1 MNNKIYL
8 MAALIAFASVGALLI
23 QPTVASAQSSMI
35 DNILNGALPSS
46 NSNDNNQPS
55 QAGEGSSDSNP
66 ASTTAPIST
75 SLSCGQVIKQSVK
88 LTANLDCKTDGIIV
102 GADGITIDLNGF
114 TLSGPGEKSSKVGIM
129 FADNDEV
136 TVQGPGTIKSFQ
148 AGALFSGGEDNKIYR
163 VTFTE
168 NEIAVFET
176 GSKNVVIE
184 DNLMFGNSIGVA
196 AHSSSGSKL
205 TTNLFKSNDLAG
217 VTLVNSAAN
226 ELSMNTI
233 QGSVNG
239 IFLDGQSTA
248 NNVNSNNVLQNRGVD
263 LNNGNGLPTN
273 INNNVFSDNNCNTS
287 VPDGLCLGR

>member
-1 MNNKIYL
+1 

-35 DNILNGALPSS
+35 DNILNSALPSS
-46 NSNDNNQPS
+46 DTNDNNQLS
-55 QAGEGSSDSNP
+55 QENSSSSSAVP
-66 ASTTAPIST
+66 LST

-88 LTANLDCKTDGIIV
+88 LTANLDCKTDGLIV
-102 GADGITIDLNGF
+102 GADDITIDLNGF
-114 TLSGPGEKSSKVGIM
+114 TLNGPGEKSSKVGVM
-129 FADNDEV
+129 FADNDGV
-136 TVQGPGTIKSFQ
+136 TVQGPGTIENFQ
-148 AGALFSGGEDNKIYR
+148 AGALFSGGEDNKISR

-196 AHSSSGSKL
+196 AHSSEGSKL
-205 TTNLFKSNDLAG
+205 STNLFKANDLAG
-217 VTLVNSAAN
+217 VTLVNSANN

-239 IFLDGQSTA
+239 IFLDGQSTK
-248 NNVNSNNVLQNRGVD
+248 NNVN
-263 LNNGNGLPTN
+263 
-273 INNNVFSDNNCNTS
+273 
-287 VPDGLCLGR
+287 

>member
-35 DNILNGALPSS
+35 DNILNSALPSS
-46 NSNDNNQPS
+46 DSNDTNQSS
-55 QAGEGSSDSNP
+55 QASDSNSSDN
-66 ASTTAPIST
+66 ASTAAPIST

-136 TVQGPGTIKSFQ
+136 TVQGPGTITEFQ
-148 AGALFSGGEDNKIYR
+148 AGALFSGGEDNKISR
-163 VTFTE
+163 VTFTG

-176 GSKNVVIE
+176 GSKNVAIE
-184 DNLMFGNSIGVA
+184 DNLMFENSIGVA

-205 TTNLFKSNDLAG
+205 TTNLFKANDLAG

-226 ELSMNTI
+226 ELAMNTI

-239 IFLDGQSTA
+239 IFLDGQSTE

-263 LNNGNGLPTN
+263 LNNGNGLP
-273 INNNVFSDNNCNTS
+273 
-287 VPDGLCLGR
+287 

>member
-1 MNNKIYL
+1 

-35 DNILNGALPSS
+35 DNILNSALPSS
-46 NSNDNNQPS
+46 DSNDTNQSS
-55 QAGEGSSDSNP
+55 QASDSNSSDN
-66 ASTTAPIST
+66 ASTAAPIST

-136 TVQGPGTIKSFQ
+136 TVQGPGTITEFQ
-148 AGALFSGGEDNKIYR
+148 AGALFSGGEDNKISR
-163 VTFTE
+163 VTFTG

-176 GSKNVVIE
+176 GSKNVAIE
-184 DNLMFGNSIGVA
+184 DNLMFENSIGVA

-205 TTNLFKSNDLAG
+205 TTNLFKANDLAG

-226 ELSMNTI
+226 ELAMNTI

-239 IFLDGQSTA
+239 IFLDGQSTE

>member
-1 MNNKIYL
+1 

-35 DNILNGALPSS
+35 DNILNSALPSS
-46 NSNDNNQPS
+46 NTNDNNQPS
-55 QAGEGSSDSNP
+55 QASSSSSSSSSAVP
-66 ASTTAPIST
+66 LST

-129 FADNDEV
+129 FADNDGV
-136 TVQGPGTIKSFQ
+136 TVQGPGTIQKFQ
-148 AGALFSGGEDNKIYR
+148 AGALFSGGEDNKISR

-196 AHSSSGSKL
+196 AHSSSGSML

-217 VTLVNSAAN
+217 VTLVNSASN

-239 IFLDGQSTA
+239 IFLDGQSTK

-273 INNNVFSDNNCNTS
+273 INDNVFSDNNCNTS

>member
-35 DNILNGALPSS
+35 DNILNSALPSS
-46 NSNDNNQPS
+46 DTNDNNQTS
-55 QAGEGSSDSNP
+55 QENGSSSAVP
-66 ASTTAPIST
+66 LST

-88 LTANLDCKTDGIIV
+88 LTANLDCKTDGLIV

-114 TLSGPGEKSSKVGIM
+114 TLTGPGDKSSKVGVM
-129 FADNDEV
+129 FADNDGV
-136 TVQGPGTIKSFQ
+136 TVQGPGTIENFQ
-148 AGALFSGGEDNKIYR
+148 AGALFSGGEDNKISK
-163 VTFTE
+163 VTFMN
-168 NEIAVFET
+168 NEIAIFET
-176 GSKNVVIE
+176 GAKNTAIE
-184 DNLMFGNSIGVA
+184 DNSIFDNSIGVA

-205 TTNLFKSNDLAG
+205 NTNLFKSNDLAG
-217 VTLVNSAAN
+217 VTLVNSANN
-226 ELSMNTI
+226 ELSANTI

-239 IFLDGQSTA
+239 IFLDGQSTK
-248 NNVNSNNVLQNRGVD
+248 NNVDKNNVMNNRGVD

-273 INNNVFSDNNCNTS
+273 INDNVFGDNNCNTS